1 MGISGSGRSYVH
13 AGGHG
18 LYYRSSL
25 DSPASRTRP
34 RTAASDRIE
43 IYENTGVTYREQDQ
57 RDQSRDEGSNERTSS
72 SVLWFIAA
80 LVLIF
85 VLPPV
90 GWVLLAVL
98 LIRAGLRLYRRH
110 LVSSTEQKLRALV
123 NPPRPLAS
131 GELEQIRSTLEG
143 SRLGPK
149 DRASVAAGVYREV
162 LEHVLDDEVITD
174 EEWLLLTTLER
185 TLIDYSDAVTEEKLA
200 AFRSRYLAAVADH
213 ELTPDEEATL
223 DHLRDRLGLPAEA
236 ITEELQTLATLREI
250 RQIRDGQLPEVD
262 PGVRLQRGETCHFV
276 GVGRLLKS
284 KVLRTFQQD
293 GQRYNVRGFTIDKEG
308 RLLITNKR
316 ILLVHSGTTSVRLDK
331 LLDLELD
338 YDERLIQITRD
349 GSVNPVYLTTPDA
362 HRAAAVLATL
372 AGL

>member
-1 MGISGSGRSYVH
+1 
-13 AGGHG
+13 
-18 LYYRSSL
+18 
-25 DSPASRTRP
+25 
-34 RTAASDRIE
+34 
-43 IYENTGVTYREQDQ
+43 
-57 RDQSRDEGSNERTSS
+57 
-72 SVLWFIAA
+72 
-80 LVLIF
+80 
-85 VLPPV
+85 
-90 GWVLLAVL
+90 
-98 LIRAGLRLYRRH
+98 
-110 LVSSTEQKLRALV
+110 
-123 NPPRPLAS
+123 
-131 GELEQIRSTLEG
+131 
-143 SRLGPK
+143 
-149 DRASVAAGVYREV
+149 
-162 LEHVLDDEVITD
+162 TD

-185 TLIDYSDAVTEEKLA
+185 TLVDYSDAVTEEKLA

-236 ITEELQTLATLREI
+236 ITKELQTLATLREI